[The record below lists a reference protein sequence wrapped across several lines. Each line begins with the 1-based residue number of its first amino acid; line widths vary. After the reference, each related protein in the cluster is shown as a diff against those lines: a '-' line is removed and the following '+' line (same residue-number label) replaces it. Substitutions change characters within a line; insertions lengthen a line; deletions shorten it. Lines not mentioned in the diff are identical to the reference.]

1 MKEHFQEPSGYT
13 YEEALAEAQR
23 CLNCKHSPCV
33 TGCVAHMEIPSM
45 IQAFLRNDGSE
56 ARRISSSYNNF
67 SEICGRVCYQDQQCQ
82 GSCVF
87 AKLGKPIQIGKL
99 ERFINDTYALPTI
112 EYPQLKGKVAIV
124 GSGPAGLSCAYDCAQ
139 SGLHVTIFERSDQPG
154 GVLRHGIPIYR
165 LPKVILDQ
173 RIAELVSL
181 NVTFKLNQHLG
192 LDFTLESLKEH
203 YDAVLLAVGAQ
214 EVNTVSI
221 PGSDLPHVIQWDAF
235 LRTVNDGKA
244 AFDVLYGEA
253 QRVLVVGGGNVAM
266 DVCSAAARW
275 GKTVTLIYRRTRDL
289 MPARPVEVDE
299 VLAHG
304 IDLQTLRDPVAIVS
318 RGNSVDVICKLTQ
331 LIASDKDP
339 RGQIVDGRGTQTYTA
354 DLVVLAIGSSVTPI
368 QLEGLLLDDSNKI
381 VTDDQQRTSL
391 SWLYAAGDAVTGP
404 KTVVHALSA
413 GKRAAKAICEALA
426 HD

>member
-1 MKEHFQEPSGYT
+1 MKEHYQEPSGFT

-23 CLNCKHSPCV
+23 CLNCKHKPCV

-45 IQAFLRNDGSE
+45 IQAFLNNDGSE

-82 GSCVF
+82 GSCVY

-99 ERFINDTYALPTI
+99 ERFINDTYELPKI
-112 EYPQLKGKVAIV
+112 EYPQLSGKVAII

-165 LPKVILDQ
+165 LPKIILDQ
-173 RIAELVSL
+173 RIDELLAL
-181 NVTFKLNQHLG
+181 NVTFKLNRHLG
-192 LDFTLESLKEH
+192 LDFTLDSLRKH
-203 YDAVLLAVGAQ
+203 FDAVLLAVGAQ

-221 PGSDLPHVIQWDAF
+221 PGSELPQVIQWDTF

-244 AFDVLYGEA
+244 AFDSAYGA
-253 QRVLVVGGGNVAM
+253 TKRVLVVGGGNVAM
-266 DVCSAAARW
+266 DVCNAAARW
-275 GKTVTLIYRRTRDL
+275 GKSVTLVYRRTQEL
-289 MPARPVEVDE
+289 MPARPVEVEE

-304 IDLQTLRDPVAIVS
+304 IDLQTLRDPIAILKN
-318 RGNSVDVICKLTQ
+318 GETLDVLCKITQ
-331 LIASDKDP
+331 LVSSEEDP
-339 RGQIVDGRGTQTYTA
+339 RGKIVDGVGSQTYET

-368 QLEGLLLDDSNKI
+368 QLDGLTLDSSNKI

>member
-23 CLNCKHSPCV
+23 CLNCKHKPCV

-45 IQAFLRNDGSE
+45 IQAFLNNDGSE

-82 GSCVF
+82 GSCVY

-99 ERFINDTYALPTI
+99 ERFINDTYELPKI
-112 EYPQLKGKVAIV
+112 EYPQLSGKVAII

-139 SGLHVTIFERSDQPG
+139 SGLDVTIFERSDQPG
-154 GVLRHGIPIYR
+154 GVLRHGIPMYR
-165 LPKVILDQ
+165 LPKIILDQ
-173 RIAELVSL
+173 RIDELLAL

-192 LDFTLESLKEH
+192 LDFTLESLH
-203 YDAVLLAVGAQ
+203 DHFDAVLLAVGAQ

-221 PGSDLPHVIQWDAF
+221 PGSELPQVIQWDAF
-235 LRTVNDGKA
+235 LRTVNEGKV
-244 AFDVLYGEA
+244 AFDAAYGATE
-253 QRVLVVGGGNVAM
+253 RVLVVGGGNVAM
-266 DVCSAAARW
+266 DVCNAAARW
-275 GKTVTLIYRRTRDL
+275 GKLLTLVYRRTQEL
-289 MPARPVEVDE
+289 MPARPVEVEE

-304 IDLQTLRDPVAIVS
+304 IDLQILRDPIAILKN
-318 RGNSVDVICKLTQ
+318 GETLDVLCKITQ
-331 LIASDKDP
+331 LVSSEEDP
-339 RGQIVDGRGTQTYTA
+339 RGKIVDGVGTQTYET

-368 QLEGLLLDDSNKI
+368 QLDGLTLDSSNKI

>member
-23 CLNCKHSPCV
+23 CLTCKHKPCV

-45 IQAFLRNDGSE
+45 IQAFLNNDGSE

-82 GSCVF
+82 GSCVY

-99 ERFINDTYALPTI
+99 ERFINDTYDLPTI
-112 EYPQLKGKVAIV
+112 EYPQLSGKVAII

-139 SGLHVTIFERSDQPG
+139 SGLDVTIFERSDQPG

-165 LPKVILDQ
+165 LPKIILDQ
-173 RIAELVSL
+173 RIAELLAL

-192 LDFTLESLKEH
+192 LDFTLESLH
-203 YDAVLLAVGAQ
+203 THFDAVLLAVGAQ

-221 PGSDLPHVIQWDAF
+221 PGSELPQVIQWDAF

-244 AFDVLYGEA
+244 AFDAAYGSA

-266 DVCSAAARW
+266 DVCNAAARW
-275 GKTVTLIYRRTRDL
+275 GKSVTLVYRRTREL

-299 VLAHG
+299 VLTHG
-304 IDLQTLRDPVAIVS
+304 IDLQPLRDPIAILKKGESLEVL
-318 RGNSVDVICKLTQ
+318 CKITQ
-331 LIASDKDP
+331 LVASEEDP
-339 RGQIVDGRGTQTYTA
+339 RGKIVDGVGTQTVAA

-368 QLEGLLLDDSNKI
+368 QLDGLILDASNKI